1 MTAPKLLVA
10 VVAVACV
17 VLAAAAVP
25 AHALHATS
33 SAAAL
38 FAEFKQTY
46 GRAYATQAEEARRLR
61 NFVHNLEATKVHQAR
76 NPHAT
81 FGVTKFFDLSEAE
94 FRRHYLNGAS
104 HFKSAMKLAA
114 TLPVVSAD
122 VSAAPATKD
131 WRDEG
136 AVTPVKDQG
145 YCGSCWAFS
154 AVGNIESQWKVAG
167 HPLVRLSEQQL
178 VSCDDVDMGCNG
190 GIMDQA
196 YDWLI
201 NSANGSVYTEES
213 YPYVS
218 GSGLEPHCNDSS
230 DLVIGASIE
239 GHVSIKQDEDVMAA
253 WLAEHGPIAIAV
265 DANAFQSYRSGILT
279 DCRGAQLNHGVLLV
293 GYNTT
298 NEIPYWVIKNSWGAD
313 WGEGGYIRVRKG
325 TNECLITEYPVSA
338 TVSGKTHAPVT
349 TSTVAPGAT
358 VVEQTTCRDHM
369 CTLSCRTARVPVDE
383 CRKDSDSGSFKV
395 QCGLDQVIERRYASN
410 DCSGV
415 PTFTVTPTDMCMIQP
430 TSSYRNVC
438 MEA

>member
-145 YCGSCWAFS
+145 QCGSCWAFS

-201 NSANGSVYTEES
+201 NNANGNMYTEES

-279 DCRGAQLNHGVLLV
+279 DCNGGRLNHGVLLV

-338 TVSGKTHAPVT
+338 TVSGNATTTTTKAPQ
-349 TSTVAPGAT
+349 PM
-358 VVEQTTCRDHM
+358 VVEYTACQDRHCHKNCTTKR
-369 CTLSCRTARVPVDE
+369 LPVGE
-383 CRKDSDSGSFKV
+383 CLKGHNTSSILL
-395 QCGLDQVIERRYASN
+395 CGRDQVVEASYASS
-410 DCSGV
+410 DCSGLARYEMANANECV
-415 PTFTVTPTDMCMIQP
+415 KEKQTYFKAACV
-430 TSSYRNVC
+430 S
-438 MEA
+438 A